1 MTPTDYIPWIIAVC
15 SLLITLYF
23 NSSSKKRV
31 DTDEIESKAKT
42 DAEIKFRLDES
53 LKIGR
58 DTNTKVDKIS
68 SDLSSLS
75 ERTVR
80 VEESVKS
87 LWNRV
92 NRLDAE
98 LHAGPQEDGKK

>member
-1 MTPTDYIPWIIAVC
+1 MTPTDYIPWIIAVL
-15 SLLITLYF
+15 SLAVSVYF
-23 NSSSKKRV
+23 NSSNKKKI
-31 DTDEIESKAKT
+31 DTDEIESRAKT

-53 LKIGR
+53 LKVGR

-80 VEESVKS
+80 LEESVKS

-92 NRLDAE
+92 NRLDTE
-98 LHAGPQEDGKK
+98 VHGTSQEENK

>member
-1 MTPTDYIPWIIAVC
+1 MTPTDYIPWIIAVL
-15 SLLITLYF
+15 SLAVSVYF
-23 NSSSKKRV
+23 NSSNKKKI
-31 DTDEIESKAKT
+31 DTDEIESRAKT

-53 LKIGR
+53 LKVGR

-80 VEESVKS
+80 LEESVKS

-92 NRLDAE
+92 NRLDTE
-98 LHAGPQEDGKK
+98 VHGTSQEDNK